1 MSHIYALRTPDGDDV
16 GQVDLAEIVAV
27 GDEIRGSRN
36 RPMRVQAVVLRKR
49 ISEFLDKPRYGLL
62 IVEPID

>member
-36 RPMRVQAVVLRKR
+36 RPMRVPAVVLRKR
-49 ISEFLDKPRYGLL
+49 ISEFFDNRATGC
-62 IVEPID
+62 